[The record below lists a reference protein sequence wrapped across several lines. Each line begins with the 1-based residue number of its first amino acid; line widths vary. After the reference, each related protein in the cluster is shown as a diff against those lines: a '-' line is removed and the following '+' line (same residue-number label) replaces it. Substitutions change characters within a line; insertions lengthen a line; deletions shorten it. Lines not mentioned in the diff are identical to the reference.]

1 MVFISFPQSLLK
13 CYPLITFHDYRLL
26 DFSRYHHFSTRLYF
40 SYSFRIHGF
49 WNRTPLLCT
58 WCLMEVMRSDSYLIG
73 SYHYDH
79 LYYSP
84 WIHHYVRT
92 QLQTQEK
99 RRSTL
104 HNSSYYHTISKIMWS
119 ILETTCIERPL
130 DSSYIGR
137 SQLKFRWVR
146 YLDMGEHYNIPV
158 NIFQP
163 TVVHC

>member
-1 MVFISFPQSLLK
+1 MTIDYLASQDITTSLQGYILAIQSQ
-13 CYPLITFHDYRLL
+13 YIYV
-26 DFSRYHHFSTRLYF
+26 
-40 SYSFRIHGF
+40 F

-79 LYYSP
+79 LYDSP

-104 HNSSYYHTISKIMWS
+104 HNSSYYHTISKNVIYTRDLPYW
-119 ILETTCIERPL
+119 ETISKLFMKWPFCVHLLLQHRQKPL
-130 DSSYIGR
+130 QLSRGCWVIVYDDFYISNQYVLYG
-137 SQLKFRWVR
+137 
-146 YLDMGEHYNIPV
+146 
-158 NIFQP
+158 
-163 TVVHC
+163 